1 MSYAFDPELAP
12 WVPMINDLP
21 FTDIA
26 AARAAE
32 KVMTANLP
40 VYEPARPVDV
50 RSALVPGPEG
60 ASQVPVR
67 IYTPVGAEAAGSGL
81 PGLVYLHG
89 GGYVLG
95 SPDFCHSDLLR
106 IADQVG
112 AVVVS
117 VDYRLAPEHPF
128 PAGLEDSYA
137 ALVWAAGHAAEL
149 GIDPARL
156 AIGGDSAGGGLATA
170 VALLTRAR
178 GGPALRM
185 QYLGVPMLDDRLET
199 PSMRAFTDTPV
210 WNRPIAEICWSH
222 YLGGE
227 GRRGGPDVPAYAAPA
242 RAADLSGLPPAFV
255 YVCEF
260 DPLRDEGMS
269 YAQRLVQAGVTTE
282 LHLYP
287 GTFHGSVG
295 LPGTAISQAMVSDV
309 LDGLRRGLRARST
322 R

>member
-1 MSYAFDPELAP
+1 
-12 WVPMINDLP
+12 MINDLP

-32 KVMTANLP
+32 KEMTANLP
-40 VYEPARPVDV
+40 VHEPARPVDV
-50 RSALVPGPEG
+50 RDTLVPGTEG
-60 ASQVPVR
+60 APQVPVR
-67 IYTPVGAEAAGSGL
+67 IYTPVGAEAADTGL
-81 PGLVYLHG
+81 PGLVYMHG

-137 ALVWAAGHAAEL
+137 ALVWTAGHAAEL

-156 AIGGDSAGGGLATA
+156 GVGGDSAGGGLATA
-170 VALLTRAR
+170 VALLAR
-178 GGPALRM
+178 DRGDPALRM
-185 QYLGVPMLDDRLET
+185 QYLGIPMLDDRLET

-210 WNRPIAEICWSH
+210 WNRSIAELCWSH
-222 YLGGE
+222 YLRGA
-227 GRRGGPDVPAYAAPA
+227 GRRGGLDIPAYAAPA
-242 RAADLSGLPPAFV
+242 RAVDLSGLPPAFV

-260 DPLRDEGMS
+260 DPLRDEGMI
-269 YAQRLVQAGVTTE
+269 YAQRLVQAGVSTD

-287 GTFHGSVG
+287 GPFHGSVG
-295 LPGTAISQAMVSDV
+295 LTGAAISREMLSDV
-309 LDGLRRGLRARST
+309 KDGLRRVLRVGSVR
-322 R
+322 